1 VTLRPD
7 IDRIV
12 RDCGAGSI
20 VGEIE
25 PFGSGHSG
33 FTYAFDTTDAGWLV
47 LRLSPP
53 GVRIAGPTDIG
64 RQGRI
69 MGALHASG
77 LPVPDIRACSSEP
90 ELDGRSY
97 ALMTLV
103 EGVDS
108 DAAIA
113 AVGGER
119 IARAA
124 IETLHS
130 LRSLPI
136 ADTSIGEEEPSAPE
150 DEIDRWAGLLQRAP
164 ERLHERGREFE
175 TALRASV
182 VAPDAPA
189 LVHGDFHFGNLIFSG
204 EAVSAVV
211 DWEIAEIGQPLVDLA
226 SVLVTTLR
234 SRYAPDPNP
243 SGNLGAEAR
252 DLIAWYGADEHKATW
267 YTALGCFKYASI
279 LGYNFQLHLSGR
291 RPDPLYERL
300 QRTMSG
306 LLDDGIAILQFGL
319 DAVSTSQPASA

>member
-136 ADTSIGEEEPSAPE
+136 ADTSIGEEEPSAP
-150 DEIDRWAGLLQRAP
+150 
-164 ERLHERGREFE
+164 
-175 TALRASV
+175 
-182 VAPDAPA
+182 A

>member
-7 IDRIV
+7 LDRIV

-20 VGEIE
+20 VGGIE

-33 FTYAFDTTDAGWLV
+33 FTYAFGTTDAGPLV

-53 GVRIAGPTDIG
+53 GVRIAGPADIG

-69 MGALHASG
+69 MAALHASG
-77 LPVPDIRACSSEP
+77 LPTPDVLACSSEP

-97 ALMTLV
+97 ALMKLV
-103 EGVDS
+103 EGVDC
-108 DAAIA
+108 DAAVA

-119 IARAA
+119 IAHAA

-130 LRSLPI
+130 FRLFPSADSPI
-136 ADTSIGEEEPSAPE
+136 GHETPSAPE

-164 ERLHERGREFE
+164 EHLHEPSRELE
-175 TALRASV
+175 SALRASV
-182 VAPDAPA
+182 VAPAAPV

-204 EAVSAVV
+204 GTVAAVV

-226 SVLVTTLR
+226 SLVVTSLR
-234 SRYAPDPNP
+234 PRYAPDPNP
-243 SGNLGAEAR
+243 SGSVGAQPRE
-252 DLIAWYGADEHKATW
+252 LVTWYGADEDEATW

-319 DAVSTSQPASA
+319 DAVQTPQPASA